1 MIENFS
7 QLNLQPEIIDGIQS
21 MGIEKPTPIQA
32 EAIPLILER
41 KDVLGIAQTGTGKT
55 AAFLLP
61 MIQNITSKT
70 DRKKISALIIVPT
83 RELATQI
90 DQAIQAYGYFTDISS
105 QTIYGGG
112 DGKIFNQERH
122 ALESGID
129 IIVAT
134 PGRLKMHIQMGYVD
148 FSHLQ
153 TLVLDEAD
161 RMLDMGF
168 APDINLILR
177 QTPAEKQSLLFSATM
192 PEKINQLAKS
202 LLRNPTR
209 INIALSKPSDNVN
222 QGAFVVFPQQ
232 KIPVLIDYM
241 QQRKNNS
248 IVIFSSRKSEVG
260 GIQGALKRKGIAALA
275 MSSDLEQSERE
286 FALNE
291 FRNQKCKVLV
301 ATDVMSRGID
311 IKGIDT
317 VINFDVPGDAE
328 DYVHRIGRTG
338 RADAKGEA
346 VTFIVPDDQY
356 KFRKIESLIGS
367 EVAKLPIDARFGECP
382 AYEPKSQK
390 PKKKPF
396 FHRKKKA

>member
-1 MIENFS
+1 MSENFL
-7 QLNLQPEIIDGIQS
+7 QLGLRSEIIEGIES
-21 MGIEKPTPIQA
+21 MGIHTPTPIQSQS
-32 EAIPLILER
+32 IPVILEK

-61 MIQNITSKT
+61 MIQNITAKEN
-70 DRKKISALIIVPT
+70 RKKISALIIVPT

-105 QTIYGGG
+105 HTIFGGG
-112 DGKIFNQERH
+112 DGKLFNQERH
-122 ALESGID
+122 ALESGSD

-134 PGRLKMHIQMGYVD
+134 PGRLKMHVQMGYVD
-148 FSHLQ
+148 FSQLQ

-168 APDINLILR
+168 APDINYILR

-192 PEKINQLAKS
+192 PEKINQLART

-209 INIALSKPSDNVN
+209 ISIALSKPSENVD

-232 KIPVLIDYM
+232 KIPVLIDYL
-241 QQRKNNS
+241 QKRKDNS

-260 GIQGALKRKGIAALA
+260 GIQAALRRKGIVALA

-356 KFRKIESLIGS
+356 KFKKIETLIGS
-367 EVAKLPIDARFGECP
+367 DVKKLEVHERFGETP
-382 AYEPKSQK
+382 VYDPKAQK
-390 PKKKPF
+390 PKKKVF
-396 FHRKKKA
+396 FKRKR

>member
-1 MIENFS
+1 
-7 QLNLQPEIIDGIQS
+7 
-21 MGIEKPTPIQA
+21 
-32 EAIPLILER
+32 
-41 KDVLGIAQTGTGKT
+41 
-55 AAFLLP
+55 
-61 MIQNITSKT
+61 
-70 DRKKISALIIVPT
+70 
-83 RELATQI
+83 
-90 DQAIQAYGYFTDISS
+90 
-105 QTIYGGG
+105 
-112 DGKIFNQERH
+112 
-122 ALESGID
+122 
-129 IIVAT
+129 
-134 PGRLKMHIQMGYVD
+134 
-148 FSHLQ
+148 
-153 TLVLDEAD
+153 
-161 RMLDMGF
+161 
-168 APDINLILR
+168 
-177 QTPAEKQSLLFSATM
+177 
-192 PEKINQLAKS
+192 
-202 LLRNPTR
+202 
-209 INIALSKPSDNVN
+209 
-222 QGAFVVFPQQ
+222 
-232 KIPVLIDYM
+232 
-241 QQRKNNS
+241 
-248 IVIFSSRKSEVG
+248 KSEVG
-260 GIQGALKRKGIAALA
+260 GIQGALKRKGITALA

-338 RADAKGEA
+338 RAEAKGEA

>member
-1 MIENFS
+1 MIENFN

-32 EAIPLILER
+32 EAIPLILEG

-61 MIQNITSKT
+61 VIQRVTAIS
-70 DRKKISALIIVPT
+70 DRKKISVLIIVPT
-83 RELATQI
+83 RELAIQI

-105 QTIYGGG
+105 IPIYGGG

-129 IIVAT
+129 IVVAT
-134 PGRLKMHIQMGYVD
+134 PGRLNTHVNLGYVD
-148 FSHLQ
+148 FSHIQ
-153 TLVLDEAD
+153 TLILDEAD

-168 APDINLILR
+168 LPDIQRIIKH
-177 QTPAEKQSLLFSATM
+177 TPKEKQSLMFSATM
-192 PEKINQLAKS
+192 PEKIYQFSKS
-202 LLRNPTR
+202 LLNNPTK
-209 INIALSKPSDNVN
+209 ISIALSKPSENVD
-222 QGAFVVFPQQ
+222 QGAFVVYSNQ
-232 KIPVLIDYM
+232 KIPVLINYLSS
-241 QQRKNNS
+241 RKEKS
-248 IVIFSSRKSEVG
+248 TIIFSSRKSEVN
-260 GIQGALKRKGIAALA
+260 GIQASLKRKGFDSLA
-275 MSSDLEQSERE
+275 MSSDLEQADRE

-291 FRNQKCKVLV
+291 FRNQKCKILV

-311 IKGIDT
+311 IKGVDV

-346 VTFIVPDDQY
+346 VTFIVPEDQM
-356 KFRKIESLIGS
+356 KFKKIEKLIGNT
-367 EVAKLPIDARFGECP
+367 VNKLAIEERFGEAP
-382 AYEPKSQK
+382 VYNPQHDSN
-390 PKKKPF
+390 PKKRF
-396 FHRKKKA
+396 WKKKK

>member
-1 MIENFS
+1 MIENFN

-32 EAIPLILER
+32 EAIPLILDG

-61 MIQNITSKT
+61 VIQRVTAVSE
-70 DRKKISALIIVPT
+70 RKKISVLIIVPT
-83 RELATQI
+83 RELAIQI

-105 QTIYGGG
+105 IPIYGGG

-129 IIVAT
+129 IVVAT
-134 PGRLKMHIQMGYVD
+134 PGRLNTHVSLGYVD
-148 FSHLQ
+148 FSHIQ
-153 TLVLDEAD
+153 TLILDEAD

-168 APDINLILR
+168 LPDIQRIIKH
-177 QTPAEKQSLLFSATM
+177 TPKEKQSLMFSATM
-192 PEKINQLAKS
+192 PEKIYQFSKS
-202 LLRNPTR
+202 LLNNPTK
-209 INIALSKPSDNVN
+209 ISIALSKPSDNVD
-222 QGAFVVFPQQ
+222 QGAFVVFSNQ
-232 KIPVLIDYM
+232 KIPVLVNYLSS
-241 QQRKNNS
+241 RKEKS
-248 IVIFSSRKSEVG
+248 TIIFSSRKSEVN
-260 GIQGALKRKGIAALA
+260 GIQASLKRKGFDSLA
-275 MSSDLEQSERE
+275 MSSDLEQADRE

-291 FRNQKCKVLV
+291 FRNQKCKILV

-311 IKGIDT
+311 IKGVDV

-346 VTFIVPDDQY
+346 VTFIVPEDQM
-356 KFRKIESLIGS
+356 KFKKIEKLIGS
-367 EVAKLPIDARFGECP
+367 TVNKLTVEERFGEVP
-382 AYEPKSQK
+382 AYNPQHDAS
-390 PKKKPF
+390 PKKRF
-396 FHRKKKA
+396 WKKKK

>member
-1 MIENFS
+1 MSENF
-7 QLNLQPEIIDGIQS
+7 LHLGLQPEIIEGIES
-21 MGIEKPTPIQA
+21 MGIHTPTPIQA
-32 EAIPLILER
+32 QSIPVILEK

-61 MIQNITSKT
+61 MIQNITAKA

-105 QTIYGGG
+105 HTIFGGG
-112 DGKIFNQERH
+112 DGKLFNQERH
-122 ALESGID
+122 ALESGSD

-134 PGRLKMHIQMGYVD
+134 PGRLKMHVQMGYVD
-148 FSHLQ
+148 FSLLQ

-168 APDINLILR
+168 APDINYILR
-177 QTPAEKQSLLFSATM
+177 QTPVEKQSLLFSATM
-192 PEKINQLAKS
+192 PEKINQLAKT

-209 INIALSKPSDNVN
+209 ISIALSKPSENVD

-232 KIPVLIDYM
+232 KLPVLIDYLRH
-241 QQRKNNS
+241 RKNNS

-260 GIQGALKRKGIAALA
+260 GIQNALKRKGIEALA

-356 KFRKIESLIGS
+356 KFKKIETLIGK
-367 EVAKLPIDARFGECP
+367 EVKKIAVDERFGETP
-382 AYEPKSQK
+382 AYDPKAQR
-390 PKKKPF
+390 PKKKVF
-396 FHRKKKA
+396 FKKKR

>member
-1 MIENFS
+1 MSENFL
-7 QLNLQPEIIDGIQS
+7 QLGLSSSLIEGIES
-21 MGIEKPTPIQA
+21 MGITQPTPIQA
-32 EAIPLILER
+32 QSIPIILEG

-61 MIQNITSKT
+61 IIQNITSKS
-70 DRKKISALIIVPT
+70 DRNKISALIIVPT

-148 FSHLQ
+148 FSHLK
-153 TLVLDEAD
+153 TLILDEAD

-232 KIPVLIDYM
+232 KIPVLIDYL

-260 GIQGALKRKGIAALA
+260 GIQGALKRKGITALA

-367 EVAKLPIDARFGECP
+367 EVAKLPVDSRFGECP

>member
-1 MIENFS
+1 MAMSENFL
-7 QLNLQPEIIDGIQS
+7 QLGLSSSLIDGIDS
-21 MGIEKPTPIQA
+21 MGITQPTPIQA
-32 EAIPLILER
+32 QSIPIILEG

-61 MIQNITSKT
+61 MIQNITSKS

-209 INIALSKPSDNVN
+209 INIALSKPSDNVD

-232 KIPVLIDYM
+232 KIPVLIDYL

-248 IVIFSSRKSEVG
+248 II
-260 GIQGALKRKGIAALA
+260 I
-275 MSSDLEQSERE
+275 
-286 FALNE
+286 
-291 FRNQKCKVLV
+291 
-301 ATDVMSRGID
+301 
-311 IKGIDT
+311 
-317 VINFDVPGDAE
+317 
-328 DYVHRIGRTG
+328 
-338 RADAKGEA
+338 
-346 VTFIVPDDQY
+346 
-356 KFRKIESLIGS
+356 
-367 EVAKLPIDARFGECP
+367 
-382 AYEPKSQK
+382 
-390 PKKKPF
+390 
-396 FHRKKKA
+396 